1 MTASVFLAP
10 LDPEIGDRL
19 HLKLEVTAREGVD
32 VVMPAFADALGRYAI
47 VDFRPVERRDVD
59 GSFHSQ
65 RYTLEAPFSGR
76 HRIPRLR
83 ITFTDRRDAEPKE
96 YELLTDEVPFQVRSV
111 LPSDAFATEL
121 DPLRG
126 ELEIATTLL
135 WLWIALGVGIV
146 GSGAFYFYRQ
156 WSMRRAIEF
165 VELAHE
171 RALRRLADLENAG
184 LPDATALDRWYVE
197 LSDIVR
203 RYIEERFQLRA
214 PELTTEEF
222 LAAAE
227 SSVDLGTRQSL
238 LKAFLERCDAVKFA
252 RYSPDSAESQEA
264 IMSARR
270 FLEETAAAETAV
282 AS

>member
-1 MTASVFLAP
+1 M
-10 LDPEIGDRL
+10 
-19 HLKLEVTAREGVD
+19 
-32 VVMPAFADALGRYAI
+32 
-47 VDFRPVERRDVD
+47 
-59 GSFHSQ
+59 
-65 RYTLEAPFSGR
+65 
-76 HRIPRLR
+76 R
-83 ITFTDRRDAEPKE
+83 ITFTDRRDGEPRE
-96 YELLTDEVPFQVRSV
+96 YELLTDEVAFQVRSV

-126 ELEIATTLL
+126 ELEIATSLL

-156 WSMRRAIEF
+156 WATRRAVEF

-171 RALRRLADLENAG
+171 RALRRLLELESAG
-184 LPDATALDRWYVE
+184 LPDESALDRWYVE

-227 SSVDLGTRQSL
+227 SSVDLGGSQSL

-252 RYSPDSAESQEA
+252 RYSPDSAESRDA
-264 IMSARR
+264 ITSARR
-270 FLEETAAAETAV
+270 FLEETAVAEAAV
-282 AS
+282 PI